1 MVFLMNKL
9 PFLVL
14 LGLTYASA
22 FGQTCTITG
31 TGTVNWSAIS
41 CSEGGGTA
49 GKSTLVIP
57 ANLTVVNTGQSWTGT
72 TIEVNGTLN
81 FTTTVTLNSSLLVN
95 NGGLINIS
103 DKLSLG
109 GGGGGCSYGL
119 TVRSGG
125 TVNIAGSGSDR
136 LTICGTQ
143 IMKGNGSCNPCSTC
157 TYDGRPYCEP
167 SGGFTGPTAYDE
179 TGYNP
184 ALPVKLLYF
193 NAEPDAS
200 RVELS
205 WATSQ
210 EENFYKFIIQ
220 RSGQGLEFEELGEVD
235 GKGFNIYDT
244 ETRYSFADQMP
255 LSGFNYYRLK
265 AVDVDESVE
274 YFGVK
279 AVKVDGVREIAVYP
293 NPASGQVISFRTNF
307 SPGEAD
313 RVIVTNGVGVEI
325 FNAAASTLQ
334 NRILLPQAPGAG
346 IYTLRYIGHDFEE
359 SARVVFKD

>member
-1 MVFLMNKL
+1 M
-9 PFLVL
+9 L
-14 LGLTYASA
+14 LGLAHASA

-57 ANLTVVNTGQSWTGT
+57 ANLTVVNTGQNWTGT
-72 TIEVNGTLN
+72 TIEVNGVLEIN
-81 FTTTVTLNSSLLVN
+81 STVTLNSSIMVN
-95 NGGLINIS
+95 NGGVMNVHHDLM
-103 DKLSLG
+103 LG
-109 GGGGGCSYGL
+109 GGGACPYRL
-119 TVRSGG
+119 VVYTGG
-125 TVNIAGSGSDR
+125 TVNIDHTGTAQID
-136 LTICGTQ
+136 ICSTDV
-143 IMKGNGSCNPCSTC
+143 ILGNGNCDNCGGSSSAQCPLGSK
-157 TYDGRPYCEP
+157 PYCAP
-167 SGGFTGPTAYDE
+167 SGGITGPTGYDD

-220 RSGQGLEFEELGEVD
+220 RSGQGLEFEELGEVE
-235 GKGFNIYDT
+235 GKGFNIHDT